1 MKIFNLIT
9 EVQNALQKHPALR
22 DDDNRLIA
30 NIWFK
35 KLPNIDQLSGRDIL
49 MIIAKGKLPSFE
61 SISRCRRKVQQED
74 KSLRGELWNKR
85 HQIANDIRR
94 EIKGF
99 YLKLEDKKE
108 DTIPEPF
115 NAWEDSK
122 TYD

>member
-49 MIIAKGKLPSFE
+49 MIIAKGKLPSFA
-61 SISRCRRKVQQED
+61 SIVRCRRKIQEED
-74 KSLRGELWNKR
+74 RSLRGELWNKR
-85 HQIANDIRR
+85 HQIANDIKK
-94 EIKGF
+94 EIRGF
-99 YLKLEDKKE
+99 HLKLE
-108 DTIPEPF
+108 
-115 NAWEDSK
+115 NGK

>member
-61 SISRCRRKVQQED
+61 SISRCRRKIQQED
-74 KSLRGELWNKR
+74 KSLRGELWDER
-85 HQIANDIRR
+85 HQIANDIRK
-94 EIKGF
+94 EIGRF
-99 YLKLEDKKE
+99 QLKLEGRK
-108 DTIPEPF
+108 I
-115 NAWEDSK
+115 
-122 TYD
+122 